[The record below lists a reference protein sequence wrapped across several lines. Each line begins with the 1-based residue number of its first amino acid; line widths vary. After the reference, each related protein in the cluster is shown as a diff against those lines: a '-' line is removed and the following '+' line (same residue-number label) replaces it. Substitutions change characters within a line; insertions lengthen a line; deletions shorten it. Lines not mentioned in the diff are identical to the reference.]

1 MFGPFF
7 RNFCQRNGPRN
18 CWAAFFPTW
27 RLQTTSPAQLWFM
40 ESGEVKMMNFCIKN
54 LSLRA
59 STLQFSEFTR
69 SGRLDTL
76 LVRIAAFASFT
87 FETHQLQI
95 DSEVT
100 KAKTLKNS
108 SFPPHLCTYHAR
120 TCAASVFFFKFRV
133 LTPCC
138 GKRRLCIKRRP
149 PSVARHVAPF
159 ARAQSPAN
167 EKALM
172 SPRSRQGMIFLSPI
186 EMVERRT
193 VKILPSYYRN
203 IMY

>member
-1 MFGPFF
+1 
-7 RNFCQRNGPRN
+7 
-18 CWAAFFPTW
+18 
-27 RLQTTSPAQLWFM
+27 M
-40 ESGEVKMMNFCIKN
+40 ESGEVKIFHFVLPPSSF
-54 LSLRA
+54 LSSL
-59 STLQFSEFTR
+59 E

-100 KAKTLKNS
+100 KAKTLKNP
-108 SFPPHLCTYHAR
+108 SFTHHLCTYHAR
-120 TCAASVFFFKFRV
+120 TCAACVFLILIPGIDAR
-133 LTPCC
+133 C

-167 EKALM
+167 ERALM
-172 SPRSRQGMIFLSPI
+172 SPRSCQGMFFLSPI
-186 EMVERRT
+186 EMVEKRK